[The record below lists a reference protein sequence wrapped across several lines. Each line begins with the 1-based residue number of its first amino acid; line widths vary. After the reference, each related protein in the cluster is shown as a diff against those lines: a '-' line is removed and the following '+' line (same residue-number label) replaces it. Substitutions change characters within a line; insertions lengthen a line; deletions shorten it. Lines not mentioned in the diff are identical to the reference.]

1 MSSAQ
6 STLGFSEKRK
16 HTRQPKVS
24 SKYAVMGQEAY
35 EQWKRSEACSLHA
48 GMNLS
53 IFWSSTRPQLTH
65 LLKHKLH
72 EQCKTDNAIMDE
84 MGEPAVVAVKRSV
97 ARSLGPRG
105 LEPSGDASL
114 DNHTLSKIVTHTLS
128 RLSTGIT

>member
-1 MSSAQ
+1 MDSEQ
-6 STLGFSEKRK
+6 STLALSKKPK
-16 HTRQPKVS
+16 HTRQPKLS
-24 SKYAVMGQEAY
+24 LKYAVMGQEAY
-35 EQWKRSEACSLHA
+35 EQWKRSESCSLHA

-65 LLKHKLH
+65 LLKHQLH

-97 ARSLGPRG
+97 ARSLGPQSLG
-105 LEPSGDASL
+105 PSGDASR

-128 RLSTGIT
+128 LLSTGIA